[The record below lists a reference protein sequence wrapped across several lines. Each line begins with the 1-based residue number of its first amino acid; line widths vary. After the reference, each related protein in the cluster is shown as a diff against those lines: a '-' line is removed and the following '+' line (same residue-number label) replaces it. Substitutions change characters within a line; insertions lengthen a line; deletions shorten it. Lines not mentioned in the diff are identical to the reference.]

1 MKTAFCLVFLIYMVA
16 TNSDECGPDL
26 SETAPFI
33 SALTG
38 GNEEPLAPWLA
49 AIGISRPNEEFT
61 VICSGSILNRRFILT
76 GASCFLSERYYP
88 SHVRVGAR
96 HIESRFAE
104 EREILDVKIH
114 PDFDGVNRTFYFDIA
129 IITVDRE
136 LLFSGFSV
144 ISPICLPDSSLLYPV
159 SGLGISVH
167 GWGTKRGQGKEKDA
181 SQVNVNIRSK
191 GSLSVKSYQSRK
203 NFTAVSLSSKKC

>member
-1 MKTAFCLVFLIYMVA
+1 MA
-16 TNSDECGPDL
+16 SDPDKCGPDF
-26 SETAPFI
+26 SETAREIAPFI

-38 GNEEPLAPWLA
+38 GNEEPMAPWLA

-76 GASCFLSERYYP
+76 GASCFLSEQYQP
-88 SHVRVGAR
+88 SHVRVGAK

-104 EREILDVKIH
+104 EREILD
-114 PDFDGVNRTFYFDIA
+114 
-129 IITVDRE
+129 RE
-136 LLFSGFSV
+136 LQFSGFRV

-159 SGLGISVH
+159 TGLGMSVH
-167 GWGTKRGQGKEKDA
+167 GWGQGKDA

-191 GSLSVKSYQSRK
+191 GSLFCEKIPFPLKLNVKNPKEKRESRK
-203 NFTAVSLSSKKC
+203 NFTSDSLSSKKC